1 MNPAD
6 VVKLN
11 PETLAFLAEEIE
23 DVLRASI
30 AFAQSEEGARAV
42 LRAACVRYLDAWDA
56 AFAGSGKS
64 EVRTRREVAA
74 VPGLG
79 DLTPA
84 VASLLREELQAL
96 LLSVVIWRTVHDRWA
111 AGETDAADADAEV
124 LKAVHAYETQW
135 GSLFGEGAG
144 ERTEIGEAPA
154 PPSRKAS

>member
-1 MNPAD
+1 MNPAA
-6 VVKLN
+6 VVKLT
-11 PETLAFLAEEIE
+11 PETLAFLAEELE

-30 AFAQSEEGARAV
+30 AFARSEEGAPAV
-42 LRAACVRYLDAWDA
+42 LRAACTRYLDAWEA
-56 AFAGSGKS
+56 AFGGSGKS
-64 EVRTRREVAA
+64 EVRARREVAA

-96 LLSVVIWRTVHDRWA
+96 LLSVVIWRTTHDRWGDEA
-111 AGETDAADADAEV
+111 CADADAEV
-124 LKAVHAYETQW
+124 MAEVRTYEAQW

-154 PPSRKAS
+154 LSQRAG